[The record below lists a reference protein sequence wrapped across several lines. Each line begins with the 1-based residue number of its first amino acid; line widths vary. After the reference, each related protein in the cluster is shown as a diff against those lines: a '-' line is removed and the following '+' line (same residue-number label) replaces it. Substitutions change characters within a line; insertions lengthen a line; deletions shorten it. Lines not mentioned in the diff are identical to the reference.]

1 MGKRSAK
8 RSCKDSL
15 FRMVFR
21 EKKELLSLYNAINGT
36 MYEDPEELVVTTIED
51 VLYMGRKNDI
61 SFLIKDVMNLYEHQS
76 SVNPNM
82 PLRGLIYICMLYQG
96 YLEQNNLDIYSST
109 RLRLPTPKYLVF
121 YNGTKEE
128 PDRRELRLSDSF
140 IKQEEPPDLE
150 CRAVML
156 NINYGHNKELMEA
169 CRKLYE
175 YSRFV
180 ESIREHLNTGMK
192 LGAAMDQAI
201 EDCIRLDILKELLL
215 KHRGEVKQVIL
226 TEYNEERH
234 AKTLLEEGRRQGREE
249 SARLL
254 QIEREENARLLQKE
268 QEKSA
273 QLLQKEREKNAQLLQ
288 KEQEKSAQLL
298 QKEQEKSAQLQK
310 ERDQHIQSVRQL
322 LLQVLKLKG
331 LAAEPITRRILE
343 EQDPK
348 LLQLWIS
355 FAGDIDSA
363 EELEKMILEKRQPIA
378 SREKVCPAGIPLRA
392 LARQPRRGMHCGD
405 AL

>member
-1 MGKRSAK
+1 MSGHWPGKKMR
-8 RSCKDSL
+8 R
-15 FRMVFR
+15 
-21 EKKELLSLYNAINGT
+21 
-36 MYEDPEELVVTTIED
+36 PEQLQ
-51 VLYMGRKNDI
+51 L
-61 SFLIKDVMNLYEHQS
+61 
-76 SVNPNM
+76 
-82 PLRGLIYICMLYQG
+82 
-96 YLEQNNLDIYSST
+96 
-109 RLRLPTPKYLVF
+109 
-121 YNGTKEE
+121 E

-140 IKQEEPPDLE
+140 IKREEPPDLE

-180 ESIREHLNTGMK
+180 EAIRVYLNTGMK

-268 QEKSA
+268 REKSA
-273 QLLQKEREKNAQLLQ
+273 Q
-288 KEQEKSAQLL
+288 L

-363 EELEKMILEKRQPIA
+363 EELEKMILGER
-378 SREKVCPAGIPLRA
+378 
-392 LARQPRRGMHCGD
+392 
-405 AL
+405 

>member
-1 MGKRSAK
+1 MAKRSAK

-82 PLRGLIYICMLYQG
+82 PLRGLIYISMLYQG
-96 YLEQNNLDIYSST
+96 YIEQNNLDIYSST
-109 RLRLPTPKYLVF
+109 LLKLPTPKYLVF

-128 PDRRELRLSDSF
+128 PDRQELRLSDSF
-140 IKQEEPPDLE
+140 IKQEEQPDLE

-201 EDCIRLDILKELLL
+201 EDCIRFDILKEFLL
-215 KHRGEVKQVIL
+215 KHQGEVKQVIL
-226 TEYNEERH
+226 TEYNQERH
-234 AKTLLEEGRRQGREE
+234 AKTLLDEGRRQGREE

-254 QIEREENARLLQKE
+254 Q
-268 QEKSA
+268 
-273 QLLQKEREKNAQLLQ
+273 KERE
-288 KEQEKSAQLL
+288 
-298 QKEQEKSAQLQK
+298 
-310 ERDQHIQSVRQL
+310 QHARSIRQL
-322 LLQVLKLKG
+322 LLQILELKG
-331 LAAEPITRRILE
+331 LLTEPIAQQIQE
-343 EQDPK
+343 EQDPE
-348 LLQLWIS
+348 LLRLWTS
-355 FAGDIDSA
+355 FAGDSDSA
-363 EELEKMILEKRQPIA
+363 EELEKRIQEER
-378 SREKVCPAGIPLRA
+378 
-392 LARQPRRGMHCGD
+392 
-405 AL
+405 

>member
-8 RSCKDSL
+8 RNYKDSL

-180 ESIREHLNTGMK
+180 ESIRVYLNTGMK

-268 QEKSA
+268 REKSA
-273 QLLQKEREKNAQLLQ
+273 QLQ

-298 QKEQEKSAQLQK
+298 QKEREKSAQLLQKEQEKNAQLLQKEQEKNAQLQK

-363 EELEKMILEKRQPIA
+363 EELKKTILEKR
-378 SREKVCPAGIPLRA
+378 
-392 LARQPRRGMHCGD
+392 
-405 AL
+405 

>member
-1 MGKRSAK
+1 MGKKSAK
-8 RSCKDSL
+8 RNSPRRNYKDSL

-36 MYEDPEELVVTTIED
+36 AYEDPEELIVTTIED

-82 PLRGLIYICMLYQG
+82 PLRGLIYISMLYQG
-96 YLEQNNLDIYSST
+96 YIEQNNLDIYSST
-109 RLRLPTPKYLVF
+109 LLKLPTPKYLVF

-128 PDRRELRLSDSF
+128 PDRQELRLSDSF
-140 IKQEEPPDLE
+140 IKQEEQPDLE

-180 ESIREHLNTGMK
+180 ESIRVYLNTGMK

-268 QEKSA
+268 Q
-273 QLLQKEREKNAQLLQ
+273 
-288 KEQEKSAQLL
+288 
-298 QKEQEKSAQLQK
+298 
-310 ERDQHIQSVRQL
+310 
-322 LLQVLKLKG
+322 
-331 LAAEPITRRILE
+331 
-343 EQDPK
+343 DPK

-378 SREKVCPAGIPLRA
+378 SREEVYPAGIPLRA
-392 LARQPRRGMHCGD
+392 LARPPRGGMHYGMPFRVIHLHSVPRR
-405 AL
+405 

>member
-8 RSCKDSL
+8 RNYKDSL

-109 RLRLPTPKYLVF
+109 LLKLPTPKYLVF
-121 YNGTKEE
+121 YNGTKAE

-140 IKQEEPPDLE
+140 IKQEEPLDLE
-150 CRAVML
+150 CRAVVL

-180 ESIREHLNTGMK
+180 ESIRVYLNTGMK

-226 TEYNEERH
+226 TEYNQERH
-234 AKTLLEEGRRQGREE
+234 AKTLLEEGRKQGREE
-249 SARLL
+249 
-254 QIEREENARLLQKE
+254 NAKLLQKA
-268 QEKSA
+268 QDQYAKS
-273 QLLQKEREKNAQLLQ
+273 
-288 KEQEKSAQLL
+288 
-298 QKEQEKSAQLQK
+298 
-310 ERDQHIQSVRQL
+310 IRQL
-322 LLQVLKLKG
+322 L
-331 LAAEPITRRILE
+331 AEKVDGDVV
-343 EQDPK
+343 EQDERPLFGFFHPVPAK
-348 LLQLWIS
+348 GDPDGSALVGGEGECDLLVV
-355 FAGDIDSA
+355 AG
-363 EELEKMILEKRQPIA
+363 EFFLQE
-378 SREKVCPAGIPLRA
+378 
-392 LARQPRRGMHCGD
+392 D
-405 AL
+405 ALRLLLGLDPGLGLQDVPADGLPVPGPGVELVLHPGLGVCYSVSPGRNRSLSLGPNPGIEGHAVDYLFPGNFL

>member
-8 RSCKDSL
+8 RNYKDSL

-61 SFLIKDVMNLYEHQS
+61 SFLIKDVMNLYEYQS

-96 YLEQNNLDIYSST
+96 YLEPNNLDIYSST

-180 ESIREHLNTGMK
+180 ESIRVYLNTGMK

-268 QEKSA
+268 REKSA
-273 QLLQKEREKNAQLLQ
+273 QLQ

-298 QKEQEKSAQLQK
+298 QKEQEKNAQLLQKEQEKNAQLQK

-363 EELEKMILEKRQPIA
+363 EELKKTILEKR
-378 SREKVCPAGIPLRA
+378 
-392 LARQPRRGMHCGD
+392 
-405 AL
+405 

>member
-1 MGKRSAK
+1 MSGHWPGKKMR
-8 RSCKDSL
+8 R
-15 FRMVFR
+15 
-21 EKKELLSLYNAINGT
+21 
-36 MYEDPEELVVTTIED
+36 PEQLQ
-51 VLYMGRKNDI
+51 L
-61 SFLIKDVMNLYEHQS
+61 
-76 SVNPNM
+76 
-82 PLRGLIYICMLYQG
+82 
-96 YLEQNNLDIYSST
+96 
-109 RLRLPTPKYLVF
+109 
-121 YNGTKEE
+121 E
-128 PDRRELRLSDSF
+128 PDRQELRLSDSF
-140 IKQEEPPDLE
+140 IKQEEQPDLE

-273 QLLQKEREKNAQLLQ
+273 QLLQKEQEKNAR
-288 KEQEKSAQLL
+288 LL

-310 ERDQHIQSVRQL
+310 ERDLHIQSVRQL

-363 EELEKMILEKRQPIA
+363 EELEKMILEKR
-378 SREKVCPAGIPLRA
+378 
-392 LARQPRRGMHCGD
+392 
-405 AL
+405 

>member
-8 RSCKDSL
+8 RNYKDSL

-180 ESIREHLNTGMK
+180 ESIRVYLNTGMK

-268 QEKSA
+268 REKSA
-273 QLLQKEREKNAQLLQ
+273 QLQKEREKNAQLLQ
-288 KEQEKSAQLL
+288 KEQEKSAQL
-298 QKEQEKSAQLQK
+298 QKEQEKSAQLLQK

-355 FAGDIDSA
+355 FAGEIDSA
-363 EELEKMILEKRQPIA
+363 EELEKLILGKRQTIA
-378 SREKVCPAGIPLRA
+378 SR
-392 LARQPRRGMHCGD
+392 
-405 AL
+405 